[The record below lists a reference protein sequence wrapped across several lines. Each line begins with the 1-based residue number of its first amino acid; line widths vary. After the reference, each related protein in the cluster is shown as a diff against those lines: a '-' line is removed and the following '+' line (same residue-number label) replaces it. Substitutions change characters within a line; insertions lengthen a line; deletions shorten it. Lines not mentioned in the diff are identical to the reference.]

1 MAYAVLKKK
10 RRLHNPGKKRRKMS
24 AKQIRIFGTKAQK
37 AGLKRRRVKK
47 NPSIRKTYKHLGKR
61 GRSAGAL
68 SEKAFRYYKDGDKA
82 KGRATRAAKRRRAN
96 VGSILVASIPGN
108 PGERKHKGMA
118 KARKRR
124 RARVAVSRRRR
135 RRSNPVA
142 RRRSYRRRRSNP
154 VARYTRRRRVHHR
167 RSGRRRSNPGVGV
180 GGGDFQAVA
189 GILSGAAV
197 TRVLSGFIPAQFNQG
212 IIGYIA
218 TGIVAMLQGQFIGKA
233 LKKPAFGKLM
243 TYGGFTYVG
252 LRVINDLMPSL
263 GGYLPFGLSGM
274 GVISPS
280 QGFFS
285 PQVNRWGSMGS
296 FVLPNSVAGA
306 IAASAP
312 KASGMHGIGEGSVS
326 TRRVGRVQ

>member
-10 RRLHNPGKKRRKMS
+10 RRLHNPGRRRKKMT
-24 AKQIRIFGTKAQK
+24 AKQIRFFGTKAQR
-37 AGLKRRRVKK
+37 AGLKRRNRR
-47 NPSIRKTYKHLGKR
+47 NPSIRKSLKHAGGMFDRRTTKRAYK
-61 GRSAGAL
+61 AQ
-68 SEKAFRYYKDGDKA
+68 
-82 KGRATRAAKRRRAN
+82 GRATRARKRARRMN

-108 PGERKHKGMA
+108 PGERKHKRMA
-118 KARKRR
+118 KARRR
-124 RARVAVSRRRR
+124 RRTRRAVVHHRRR

-142 RRRSYRRRRSNP
+142 RRRRSYRRRRNP
-154 VARYTRRRRVHHR
+154 VARYTRRRVHHR
-167 RSGRRRSNPGVGV
+167 RARRRNPGM
-180 GGGDFQAVA
+180 GGGMGSDFQAVA

-197 TRVLSGFIPAQFNQG
+197 TRILSGFIPAQFNQG
-212 IIGYIA
+212 IVGYIA
-218 TGIVAMLQGQFIGKA
+218 TGVVAMLQGQFIGKA
-233 LKKPAFGKLM
+233 IKKPAFGKLM

-252 LRVINDLMPSL
+252 LRIINDLMPSL

-280 QGFFS
+280 QGFYS

-296 FVLPNSVAGA
+296 FIMPNSVMSAIGA
-306 IAASAP
+306 AAP